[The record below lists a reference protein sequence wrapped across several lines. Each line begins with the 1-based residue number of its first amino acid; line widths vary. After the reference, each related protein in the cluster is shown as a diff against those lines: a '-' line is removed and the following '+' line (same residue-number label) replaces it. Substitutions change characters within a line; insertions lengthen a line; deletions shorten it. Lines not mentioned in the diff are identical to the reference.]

1 MSFGYQVLGFGANA
15 SGGGASISATG
26 GTITEA
32 GGFKIHTFT
41 SSGTFSVSS
50 VDDGATLEYVIIA
63 GGGAGGGDNNNST
76 GGGGAGGYIPARL
89 PNNSQSIMSPP

>member
-15 SGGGASISATG
+15 SGGSPSISATG

-32 GGFKIHTFT
+32 GGFRIHTFN

-50 VDDGATLEYVIIA
+50 VDTGATLEYVIIA
-63 GGGAGGGDNNNST
+63 GGASGATKNQSAH
-76 GGGGAGGYIPARL
+76 GGGGAGGL
-89 PNNSQSIMSPP
+89 

>member
-15 SGGGASISATG
+15 SGGSPSISATG

-32 GGFKIHTFT
+32 GGFRIH

-50 VDDGATLEYVIIA
+50 VDTGATLEYVIA
-63 GGGAGGGDNNNST
+63 GGAGATKKPISAWWRWG
-76 GGGGAGGYIPARL
+76 L
-89 PNNSQSIMSPP
+89 